1 MIEPSWLDYNLVCAI
16 QNEIIAESGG
26 ATGILNKVA
35 LESTLNKPKNW
46 YYYSDNASLYDLA
59 AAYGYGF
66 IKNHCFIDGNKR
78 VSLIAVYTF
87 WAMNNIEL
95 VVSETDAVTFFL
107 ELATTS
113 VTQEDTIEKFSKW
126 LKLNSE
132 EYT

>member
-26 ATGILNKVA
+26 ATGILNKVT

-46 YYYSDNASLYDLA
+46 YYYSDNTSLYDLA

-87 WAMNNIEL
+87 LAMNNIEL

-107 ELATTS
+107 ELAATL
-113 VTQEDTIEKFSKW
+113 VTQEDTIKKFSKW
-126 LKLNSE
+126 LRLNSE
-132 EYT
+132 EST